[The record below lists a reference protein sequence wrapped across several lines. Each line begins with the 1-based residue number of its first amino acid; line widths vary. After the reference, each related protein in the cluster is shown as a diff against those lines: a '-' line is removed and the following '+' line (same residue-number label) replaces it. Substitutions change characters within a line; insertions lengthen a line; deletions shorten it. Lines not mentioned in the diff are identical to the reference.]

1 MLRSLFAGCAVA
13 LLLPAHVRADAFD
26 EYTNTIISRAV
37 EDKKLEKVDKLTADQ
52 IIEHGRVLP
61 GITAACVIVRTNEGR
76 WARLLLQ
83 PARQKVDDKQSVPIA
98 LIERFVCYR
107 PGEERTIHAR
117 GDNVRLFGDFRFSL
131 DIGQVVPASVPA
143 DLRFVV
149 EGENQRL
156 EPVDKAEMYVVTK
169 HLPEATPPKTAK
181 LVVGAKFEP
190 RYFNGVYQLYDDGR
204 RSGKLHLKVDDR
216 NEIFGHYYSDK
227 DGQKYEVTGK
237 VGNPLHH
244 LEFTITFPR
253 TIQHYRGWLFTGD
266 ARAIAGSSRL
276 QERETGFYAVRV
288 EQ

>member
-1 MLRSLFAGCAVA
+1 MYHCLFLAAAGAA
-13 LLLPAHVRADAFD
+13 LLPAAVRADAFD
-26 EYTNTIISRAV
+26 DYVNTVISRAV
-37 EDKKLEKVDKLTADQ
+37 EDKKLEKVDRLTADQ
-52 IIEHGRVLP
+52 MIEHGRVLP
-61 GITAACVIVRTNEGR
+61 GITAACVMVRTNEGR
-76 WARLLLQ
+76 WARLLVQ
-83 PARQKVDDKQSVPIA
+83 PARQKVDEKQSAPIA
-98 LIERFVCYR
+98 LVERFVCYR
-107 PGEERTIHAR
+107 PGEERTIHTK

-169 HLPEATPPKTAK
+169 HLAEATPAKSAK

-216 NEIFGHYYSDK
+216 NEILGHYYSDK
-227 DGQKYEVTGK
+227 DGQKYEVVGK
-237 VGNPLHH
+237 IGNPLHH

-288 EQ
+288 ER